1 MERLGLVVVA
11 LLLAQAHLGIKRGV
25 VGCKNL
31 LVLRLVAL
39 RR

>member
-11 LLLAQAHLGIKRGV
+11 LVLAKAQLRVKRGV
-25 VGCKNL
+25 VGSKNI

-39 RR
+39 G